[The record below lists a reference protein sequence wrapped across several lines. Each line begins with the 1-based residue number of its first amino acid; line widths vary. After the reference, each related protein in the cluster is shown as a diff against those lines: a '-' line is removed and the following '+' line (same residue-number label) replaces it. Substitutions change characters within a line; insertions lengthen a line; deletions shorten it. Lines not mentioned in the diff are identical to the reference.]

1 MKLEKDEDGN
11 LKFPN
16 QNKAEMDFVVLLG
29 DKEYGH
35 MNIKKCAAGL
45 NITVP
50 LEGEASTNKLQLIAN
65 MPTETAGSVSIP
77 QDLIIKAAKRINDQW
92 ITLFDTLDDDEYD
105 GVLGGEQDTEE
116 PVIRVRFHLKETK
129 PEPVSAAQEVA
140 ALLHT

>member
-77 QDLIIKAAKRINDQW
+77 
-92 ITLFDTLDDDEYD
+92 
-105 GVLGGEQDTEE
+105 
-116 PVIRVRFHLKETK
+116 
-129 PEPVSAAQEVA
+129 
-140 ALLHT
+140 